1 MPGYFDTMGM
11 TLLSGRGFEPSDNQP
26 NAPRVSVVNES
37 FARYHWGTP
46 DVVGRRMKF
55 NGATEWMQV
64 AGVLRDVRH
73 YGLDG
78 VMRPSVFLPYV
89 TGPRATLTFALK
101 GVMEPHS
108 LISPAREVLRQ
119 LDSEL
124 PMYDVRTMSERMDRS
139 LWIRRAYS
147 WLFAAFAGVA
157 MVLAAAGIYGVISF
171 AVSQRTRE
179 IGIRMALGAKPGQVM
194 SGVLR
199 SGMLLVAVGVVI
211 GIGATLLTARL
222 LDKLLFGVSP
232 RDVATYAAVILGV
245 AAVGFFAN
253 YVPARRASRVDP
265 MSALRAE

>member
-1 MPGYFDTMGM
+1 
-11 TLLSGRGFEPSDNQP
+11 
-26 NAPRVSVVNES
+26 
-37 FARYHWGTP
+37 
-46 DVVGRRMKF
+46 
-55 NGATEWMQV
+55 
-64 AGVLRDVRH
+64 
-73 YGLDG
+73 
-78 VMRPSVFLPYV
+78 
-89 TGPRATLTFALK
+89 
-101 GVMEPHS
+101 
-108 LISPAREVLRQ
+108 
-119 LDSEL
+119 
-124 PMYDVRTMSERMDRS
+124 
-139 LWIRRAYS
+139 
-147 WLFAAFAGVA
+147 